1 MWKKVKLHFF
11 QVWSDATSIHGQKEN
26 ALCKMFVYQVA
37 TLYLAFIMAIT
48 LNAAVC
54 KLSSNVGHRGYD
66 IEFYYTT

>member
-1 MWKKVKLHFF
+1 
-11 QVWSDATSIHGQKEN
+11 
-26 ALCKMFVYQVA
+26 MFVYQVA

-66 IEFYYTT
+66 IEFYYTRISSKRKLPTLTKALEISLLAA